1 MTYPA
6 SIEVQ
11 TPEKIANWRP
21 LVQWFLA
28 IPHMIIATA
37 LSYVAWVVMVVSWF
51 VVLFTGRLPAGLAN
65 FQVMTLRY
73 TARAYAYSWFLHDQ
87 YPPFEFDMATDEPG
101 GTPVTYWVHPQLENR
116 NRLTVAFRFI
126 LMIPAALFVFLIAI
140 VAWIC
145 GFLAF
150 WAVLFTGRWP
160 GGLREWVMKLLR
172 VEIRL
177 SAYVYLLVD
186 EYPPFNTD

>member
-1 MTYPA
+1 MRAAIRALIVWFAVA
-6 SIEVQ
+6 SLATGCGEAGPVK
-11 TPEKIANWRP
+11 TSEPRP
-21 LVQWFLA
+21 SA
-28 IPHMIIATA
+28 SA
-37 LSYVAWVVMVVSWF
+37 L
-51 VVLFTGRLPAGLAN
+51 P
-65 FQVMTLRY
+65 
-73 TARAYAYSWFLHDQ
+73 
-87 YPPFEFDMATDEPG
+87 DMATDEPG